1 MAEQRLGIGVVGAG
15 RWAGLA
21 HLPGWA
27 RDERCR
33 IVGICDSEPGKAAA
47 AAERF
52 GAQVVTEDYRDLLAR
67 DDIDIID
74 VVTRDSDHFPINLA
88 AVEAGKHVLSEK
100 PVAHDHNDVRRIAD
114 QARSKGLKTKVGFT
128 FRYSPAVR
136 YLKDLLTQGDLGTP
150 FIYNAYEQNSQWL
163 SPMSA
168 WRGRGGTRE
177 DRAPASAGVGGAWG
191 GRPPEAAQ
199 ERATDGPIRVA
210 SLEGYGAPVIDIGH
224 WFMESDLTSVVGV
237 LRNFVPERLIAA
249 TGQMARTNIDDG
261 DIFIGE
267 FASGAI
273 CSVQSSFVTVG
284 NYPGIEVRV
293 YGSEGAAVARLIEE
307 FGVCE
312 TLKLAKPDD
321 VEFRDTEVPARY
333 YPPGGSPRESW
344 RTLYYANLTANFA
357 SEVLGEIE
365 GNEGNFDDG
374 LWVQEVINAV
384 EISHHERRWVGLPL
398 DSAALGGATP
408 PDPPGQP
415 R

>member
-1 MAEQRLGIGVVGAG
+1 MTAGHKLGIGVVGAG

-33 IVGICDSEPGKAAA
+33 IVGICDREPERAAA
-47 AAERF
+47 AADQY
-52 GAQVVTEDYRDLLAR
+52 GAAVVTGDYRVLLDR
-67 DDIDIID
+67 EDIDVID
-74 VVTRDSDHFPINLA
+74 VVTRDSEHYPVNLA

-100 PVAHDHNDVRRIAD
+100 PVAHDHHDVRRIAEL
-114 QARSKGLKTKVGFT
+114 ARAKGLKTKVGFT

-136 YLKDLLTQGDLGTP
+136 YLKDMLARGDLGTP
-150 FIYNAYEQNSQWL
+150 YIYNAYEQNSQWL
-163 SPMSA
+163 SPRSPL
-168 WRGRGGTRE
+168 R
-177 DRAPASAGVGGAWG
+177 S
-191 GRPPEAAQ
+191 Q
-199 ERATDGPIRVA
+199 ERVNSGRIQVA

-224 WFMESDLTSVVGV
+224 WFMESDLTAVVGV

-249 TGQMARTNIDDG
+249 TGAMARTNIDDG

-284 NYPGIEVRV
+284 HYPGIEVRV
-293 YGSEGAAVARLIEE
+293 YGSEGAAIARLVEE
-307 FGVCE
+307 FGICE
-312 TLKLAKPDD
+312 TLKMARPDD
-321 VEFRDTEVPARY
+321 VEFREVEVPARY

-357 SEVLGEIE
+357 SEVLGEID

-374 LWVQEVINAV
+374 LRVQEVINAV
-384 EISHHERRWVGLPL
+384 EISHHERRWVSLPL
-398 DSAALGGATP
+398 DGAGGAA
-408 PDPPGQP
+408 

>member
-1 MAEQRLGIGVVGAG
+1 MTAGNQLGIGVVGAG

-33 IVGICDSEPGKAAA
+33 IVGICDRDPERAAA
-47 AAERF
+47 AAERYRP
-52 GAQVVTEDYRDLLAR
+52 AVVTGDYRVLLER

-74 VVTRDSDHFPINLA
+74 VVTGDGEHFGINLA

-100 PVAHDHNDVRRIAD
+100 PVAHDHHDVRRVAGL
-114 QARSKGLKTKVGFT
+114 ARAKGLKTKVGFT

-136 YLKDLLTQGDLGTP
+136 YLKDLLARGDLGTP
-150 FIYNAYEQNSQWL
+150 YIYNAYEQNSQWL
-163 SPMSA
+163 DPKSPLRSA
-168 WRGRGGTRE
+168 
-177 DRAPASAGVGGAWG
+177 
-191 GRPPEAAQ
+191 
-199 ERATDGPIRVA
+199 ERTGSGPIQVA

-224 WFMESDLTSVVGV
+224 WFMESDLTAVVGI
-237 LRNFVPERLIAA
+237 LRNFVPERMIAA
-249 TGQMARTNIDDG
+249 TGTMARANIDDG

-293 YGSEGAAVARLIEE
+293 YGSEGAAIARLVEE
-307 FGVCE
+307 SGICE
-312 TLKLAKPDD
+312 TLKMAKPDD
-321 VEFRDTEVPARY
+321 VEFREVEVPARY

-357 SEVLGEIE
+357 SEVLGEVD

-374 LWVQEVINAV
+374 LRVQEVINAV
-384 EISHHERRWVGLPL
+384 EISHHERRWVSLPL
-398 DSAALGGATP
+398 DGEDGAGEDGAGAGGAA
-408 PDPPGQP
+408 

>member
-1 MAEQRLGIGVVGAG
+1 MTAGHKLGIGVVGAG

-33 IVGICDSEPGKAAA
+33 IVGICDREPERAAA
-47 AAERF
+47 AADQY
-52 GAQVVTEDYRDLLAR
+52 GAAVVTGDYRVLLDR
-67 DDIDIID
+67 EDIDVID
-74 VVTRDSDHFPINLA
+74 VVTRDSEHYPVNLA

-100 PVAHDHNDVRRIAD
+100 PVAHDHHDVRRIAEL
-114 QARSKGLKTKVGFT
+114 ARANGLKTKVGFT

-136 YLKDLLTQGDLGTP
+136 YLKDMLARGDLGTP
-150 FIYNAYEQNSQWL
+150 YIYNAYEQNSQWL
-163 SPMSA
+163 SPRSPL
-168 WRGRGGTRE
+168 R
-177 DRAPASAGVGGAWG
+177 S
-191 GRPPEAAQ
+191 Q
-199 ERATDGPIRVA
+199 ERVNSGRIQVA

-224 WFMESDLTSVVGV
+224 WFMESDLTAVVGV

-249 TGQMARTNIDDG
+249 TGAMARTNIDDG

-293 YGSEGAAVARLIEE
+293 YGSEGAAIARLVEE
-307 FGVCE
+307 FGICE
-312 TLKLAKPDD
+312 TLKTARPDD
-321 VEFRDTEVPARY
+321 VEFREVEVPARY

-357 SEVLGEIE
+357 SEVLGEID

-374 LWVQEVINAV
+374 LRVQEVINAV
-384 EISHHERRWVGLPL
+384 EISHHERRWVSLPL
-398 DSAALGGATP
+398 DGEGGAA
-408 PDPPGQP
+408 

>member
-1 MAEQRLGIGVVGAG
+1 MAAGQRLGVGVVGAG

-33 IVGICDSEPGKAAA
+33 IVGVCDLDPERAAA
-47 AAERF
+47 AAGRY
-52 GAQVVTEDYRDLLAR
+52 GAEVAAGDYRELLDRA
-67 DDIDIID
+67 DIDIID
-74 VVTRDSDHFPINLA
+74 VVTRDSDHFPINRA
-88 AVEAGKHVLSEK
+88 AIEAGKHVLSEK
-100 PVAHDHNDVRRIAD
+100 PVAHDFRDVRQVAEL
-114 QARSKGLKTKVGFT
+114 ARSKGLKTKVGLT

-136 YLKDLLTQGDLGTP
+136 YLKDLISRGDLGTP

-163 SPMSA
+163 NPRSA
-168 WRGRGGTRE
+168 LRSR
-177 DRAPASAGVGGAWG
+177 
-191 GRPPEAAQ
+191 
-199 ERATDGPIRVA
+199 ERANDGPIRVA

-224 WFMESDLTSVVGV
+224 WFMASDLTAVVGV
-237 LRNFVPERLIAA
+237 LRNFIPERLIEA

-293 YGSEGAAVARLIEE
+293 YGSEGAGIARLVEE
-307 FGVCE
+307 SGICE

-321 VEFRDTEVPARY
+321 VEFREVEVPARY

-384 EISHHERRWVGLPL
+384 EISHHERRWVSLPL
-398 DSAALGGATP
+398 DAPLGPAES
-408 PDPPGQP
+408 QA

>member
-1 MAEQRLGIGVVGAG
+1 MAGERLGIGVVGAG

-33 IVGICDSEPGKAAA
+33 IVGICDVDPERAAA
-47 AAERF
+47 AAERYHPE
-52 GAQVVTEDYRDLLAR
+52 VVTQDYRVLLDR

-74 VVTRDSDHFPINLA
+74 VVTRDGGHFPVNSA
-88 AVEAGKHVLSEK
+88 AIEAGKHVLSEK
-100 PVAHDHNDVRRIAD
+100 PVAHDYRDVRRLAEL
-114 QARSKGLKTKVGFT
+114 ARSKGLKTKVGFT

-136 YLKDLLTQGDLGTP
+136 YLKDMISRGDLGTP

-168 WRGRGGTRE
+168 LR
-177 DRAPASAGVGGAWG
+177 S
-191 GRPPEAAQ
+191 Q
-199 ERATDGPIRVA
+199 ERANDGPIRVA

-224 WFMESDLTSVVGV
+224 WFMESDLTSVVG
-237 LRNFVPERLIAA
+237 LMRNFVPERLIAA

-273 CSVQSSFVTVG
+273 CSVQTSFVTVG

-307 FGVCE
+307 FGICE
-312 TLKLAKPDD
+312 TLKMAKPDD
-321 VEFRDTEVPARY
+321 VEFREVEVPASY
-333 YPPGGSPRESW
+333 YPAGGSPRESW

-384 EISHHERRWVGLPL
+384 EISHHERRWVSLPIG
-398 DSAALGGATP
+398 APLGGAP
-408 PDPPGQP
+408 LGAAEGEA

>member
-1 MAEQRLGIGVVGAG
+1 MTAGHRLGIGVVGAG

-33 IVGICDSEPGKAAA
+33 IVGICDREPERAAA
-47 AAERF
+47 AADQY
-52 GAQVVTEDYRDLLAR
+52 GAAVVTGDYRVLLDR
-67 DDIDIID
+67 EDIDVID
-74 VVTRDSDHFPINLA
+74 VVTRDSEHYPVNLA

-100 PVAHDHNDVRRIAD
+100 PVAHDHHDVRRIAEL
-114 QARSKGLKTKVGFT
+114 ARAKGLKTKVGFT

-136 YLKDLLTQGDLGTP
+136 YLKDMLARGDLGTP
-150 FIYNAYEQNSQWL
+150 YIYNAYEQNSQWL
-163 SPMSA
+163 SPRSPL
-168 WRGRGGTRE
+168 R
-177 DRAPASAGVGGAWG
+177 S
-191 GRPPEAAQ
+191 Q
-199 ERATDGPIRVA
+199 ERVTSGRIQVA

-224 WFMESDLTSVVGV
+224 WFVESDLTAVVGV

-249 TGQMARTNIDDG
+249 TGAMARTNIDDG

-293 YGSEGAAVARLIEE
+293 YGSEGAAIARLVEE
-307 FGVCE
+307 SGICE
-312 TLKLAKPDD
+312 TLKMARPDD
-321 VEFRDTEVPARY
+321 VEFREVEVPARY

-357 SEVLGEIE
+357 SEVLGELD

-374 LWVQEVINAV
+374 LRVQEVINAV
-384 EISHHERRWVGLPL
+384 EISHHERRWVSLPL
-398 DSAALGGATP
+398 DGEGGAA
-408 PDPPGQP
+408 

>member
-1 MAEQRLGIGVVGAG
+1 MTAGNQLGIGVVGAG

-33 IVGICDSEPGKAAA
+33 IVGICDREPERAAA
-47 AAERF
+47 AADQY
-52 GAQVVTEDYRDLLAR
+52 GAAVVTGDYRVLLDR
-67 DDIDIID
+67 EDIDVID
-74 VVTRDSDHFPINLA
+74 VVTRDSEHYPVNLA

-100 PVAHDHNDVRRIAD
+100 PVAHDHHDVRRIAEL
-114 QARSKGLKTKVGFT
+114 ARAKGLKTKVGFT

-136 YLKDLLTQGDLGTP
+136 YLKDMLTRGDLGTP
-150 FIYNAYEQNSQWL
+150 YIYNAYEQNSQWL
-163 SPMSA
+163 SPRSPL
-168 WRGRGGTRE
+168 R
-177 DRAPASAGVGGAWG
+177 S
-191 GRPPEAAQ
+191 Q
-199 ERATDGPIRVA
+199 ERVNSGRIQVA

-224 WFMESDLTSVVGV
+224 WFMESDLTAVVGV

-249 TGQMARTNIDDG
+249 TGAMARTNIDDG

-293 YGSEGAAVARLIEE
+293 YGSEGAAIARLVEE
-307 FGVCE
+307 FGICE
-312 TLKLAKPDD
+312 TLKMARPDD
-321 VEFRDTEVPARY
+321 VEFREVEVPARY

-357 SEVLGEIE
+357 SEVLGEID

-374 LWVQEVINAV
+374 LRVQEVINAV
-384 EISHHERRWVGLPL
+384 EISHHERRWVSLPL
-398 DSAALGGATP
+398 DGAGGAA
-408 PDPPGQP
+408 

>member
-1 MAEQRLGIGVVGAG
+1 MAGERLGIGVVGAG

-33 IVGICDSEPGKAAA
+33 IVGICDVDPERAAA
-47 AAERF
+47 AAERYHPE
-52 GAQVVTEDYRDLLAR
+52 VVTQDYRVLLDR

-74 VVTRDSDHFPINLA
+74 VVTRDGGHFPVNSA
-88 AVEAGKHVLSEK
+88 AIEAGKHVLSEK
-100 PVAHDHNDVRRIAD
+100 PVAHDYRDVRRLAEL
-114 QARSKGLKTKVGFT
+114 ARSKGLKTKVGFT

-136 YLKDLLTQGDLGTP
+136 YLKDMISRGDLGTP

-168 WRGRGGTRE
+168 LR
-177 DRAPASAGVGGAWG
+177 S
-191 GRPPEAAQ
+191 Q
-199 ERATDGPIRVA
+199 ERANDGPIRVA

-224 WFMESDLTSVVGV
+224 WFMESDLTSVVG
-237 LRNFVPERLIAA
+237 LMRNFVPERLIAA

-273 CSVQSSFVTVG
+273 CSVQTSFVTVG

-307 FGVCE
+307 FGICE
-312 TLKLAKPDD
+312 TLKMAKPDD
-321 VEFRDTEVPARY
+321 VEFREVEVPASY
-333 YPPGGSPRESW
+333 YPAGGSPRESW

-374 LWVQEVINAV
+374 LWVQEVVNAV
-384 EISHHERRWVGLPL
+384 EISHHERRWVDLPI
-398 DSAALGGATP
+398 DVPFGGTQSQAV
-408 PDPPGQP
+408 
-415 R
+415 

>member
-1 MAEQRLGIGVVGAG
+1 MTAGDKLGIGVVGAG

-33 IVGICDSEPGKAAA
+33 IVGVCDREPERAAA
-47 AAERF
+47 AADQY
-52 GAQVVTEDYRDLLAR
+52 GAAVITGDYRVLLDR
-67 DDIDIID
+67 DDIDVID
-74 VVTRDSDHFPINLA
+74 VVTGDGEHFGVNLA

-100 PVAHDHNDVRRIAD
+100 PVAHDHHDVRGLAEL
-114 QARSKGLKTKVGFT
+114 ARAKGLKTKVGFT

-136 YLKDLLTQGDLGTP
+136 YLKDLLTRGDLGTP
-150 FIYNAYEQNSQWL
+150 YIYNAYEQNSQWL
-163 SPMSA
+163 SPRSPL
-168 WRGRGGTRE
+168 RNSGRVN
-177 DRAPASAGVGGAWG
+177 S
-191 GRPPEAAQ
+191 GRIQ
-199 ERATDGPIRVA
+199 VA

-224 WFMESDLTSVVGV
+224 WFMESDLTAVVGV

-249 TGQMARTNIDDG
+249 TGAMARTNIDDG

-293 YGSEGAAVARLIEE
+293 YGSEGAAIARLVEE
-307 FGVCE
+307 FGICE
-312 TLKLAKPDD
+312 TLTMARPDD
-321 VEFRDTEVPARY
+321 VEFREVEVPARY
-333 YPPGGSPRESW
+333 YPPGGNPRESW

-357 SEVLGEIE
+357 SEVLGEVD

-374 LWVQEVINAV
+374 LRVQEVINAV
-384 EISHHERRWVGLPL
+384 EISHHERRWVSLPL
-398 DSAALGGATP
+398 DGDGGAA
-408 PDPPGQP
+408 

>member
-1 MAEQRLGIGVVGAG
+1 MTAGNQLGIGVVGAG

-33 IVGICDSEPGKAAA
+33 IVGICDREPERAAA
-47 AAERF
+47 AADQY
-52 GAQVVTEDYRDLLAR
+52 GAAVVTGDYRVLLDR
-67 DDIDIID
+67 EDIDVID
-74 VVTRDSDHFPINLA
+74 VVTRDSEHYPVNLA

-100 PVAHDHNDVRRIAD
+100 PVAHDHHDVRRIAEL
-114 QARSKGLKTKVGFT
+114 ARAKGLKTKVGFT

-136 YLKDLLTQGDLGTP
+136 YLKDMLARGDLGTP
-150 FIYNAYEQNSQWL
+150 YIYNAYEQNSQWL
-163 SPMSA
+163 SPRSPL
-168 WRGRGGTRE
+168 R
-177 DRAPASAGVGGAWG
+177 S
-191 GRPPEAAQ
+191 Q
-199 ERATDGPIRVA
+199 ERVNSGRIQVA

-224 WFMESDLTSVVGV
+224 WFMESDLTAVVGV

-249 TGQMARTNIDDG
+249 TGAMARTNIDDG

-293 YGSEGAAVARLIEE
+293 YGSEGAAIARLVEE
-307 FGVCE
+307 FGICE
-312 TLKLAKPDD
+312 TLKMARPDD
-321 VEFRDTEVPARY
+321 VEFRELEVPARY

-357 SEVLGEIE
+357 SEVLGEID

-374 LWVQEVINAV
+374 LRVQEVINAV
-384 EISHHERRWVGLPL
+384 EISHHERRWVSLPL
-398 DSAALGGATP
+398 DGAGGAA
-408 PDPPGQP
+408 

>member
-1 MAEQRLGIGVVGAG
+1 MAAGQRLGVGVVGAG

-33 IVGICDSEPGKAAA
+33 IVGVCDLDPERAAA
-47 AAERF
+47 AAGRY
-52 GAQVVTEDYRDLLAR
+52 GAEVATGDYRELLDRA
-67 DDIDIID
+67 DIDIID
-74 VVTRDSDHFPINLA
+74 VVTRDTDHFPINRA
-88 AVEAGKHVLSEK
+88 AIEAGKHVLSEK
-100 PVAHDHNDVRRIAD
+100 PVAHDFRDVRQVAEL
-114 QARSKGLKTKVGFT
+114 ARSKGLKTKVGLT

-136 YLKDLLTQGDLGTP
+136 YLKDLISRGDLGTP

-163 SPMSA
+163 NPRSA
-168 WRGRGGTRE
+168 LRSR
-177 DRAPASAGVGGAWG
+177 
-191 GRPPEAAQ
+191 
-199 ERATDGPIRVA
+199 ERANDGPIRVA

-224 WFMESDLTSVVGV
+224 WFMASDLTAVVGV
-237 LRNFVPERLIAA
+237 LRNFIPERLIEA

-293 YGSEGAAVARLIEE
+293 YGSEGAGIARLVEE
-307 FGVCE
+307 SGICE

-321 VEFRDTEVPARY
+321 VEFREVEVPARY

-374 LWVQEVINAV
+374 LRVQEVINAV
-384 EISHHERRWVGLPL
+384 EISHHERRWVSLPL
-398 DSAALGGATP
+398 DAPLGPAES
-408 PDPPGQP
+408 QA

>member
-1 MAEQRLGIGVVGAG
+1 MAAGQRLGVGVVGAG

-33 IVGICDSEPGKAAA
+33 IVGVCDLDPERAAA
-47 AAERF
+47 AAGRY
-52 GAQVVTEDYRDLLAR
+52 GAEVATGDYRELLDRA
-67 DDIDIID
+67 DIDIID
-74 VVTRDSDHFPINLA
+74 VVTRDSDHFPINRA
-88 AVEAGKHVLSEK
+88 AIEAGKHVLSEK
-100 PVAHDHNDVRRIAD
+100 PVAHDFRDVRQLAEL
-114 QARSKGLKTKVGFT
+114 ARSKGLKTKVGLT

-136 YLKDLLTQGDLGTP
+136 YLKDLISRGDLGTP

-163 SPMSA
+163 NPRSA
-168 WRGRGGTRE
+168 LRSR
-177 DRAPASAGVGGAWG
+177 
-191 GRPPEAAQ
+191 
-199 ERATDGPIRVA
+199 ERANDGPIRVA

-224 WFMESDLTSVVGV
+224 WFMASDLTAVVGV
-237 LRNFVPERLIAA
+237 LRNFIPERLIEA

-293 YGSEGAAVARLIEE
+293 YGSEGAGIARLVEE
-307 FGVCE
+307 SGICE

-321 VEFRDTEVPARY
+321 VEFREVEVPARY

-384 EISHHERRWVGLPL
+384 EISHHERRWVSLPL
-398 DSAALGGATP
+398 DAPLGPAES
-408 PDPPGQP
+408 QA